1 MNVKDFRKKIK
12 PDSIIVID
20 GKEYKIETL
29 IKFRFDDG
37 SYYIKCYF
45 SNGMV
50 FAEDE
55 TENNYVFVEPVETE
69 FGEPFPEKLN
79 FQKKDYNF
87 IYFAHAVAQVVS
99 NDKHFKV
106 GEGERFWDYQA
117 NDGSY
122 LSLGINDLTGRKED
136 YCGKIVHPES
146 VDLV

>member
-87 IYFAHAVAQVVS
+87 IYLLMLSRKWSQTINISKLVR
-99 NDKHFKV
+99 
-106 GEGERFWDYQA
+106 ER
-117 NDGSY
+117 GSGTIKQTTEAI
-122 LSLGINDLTGRKED
+122 SAWA
-136 YCGKIVHPES
+136 
-146 VDLV
+146 